1 MKWFE
6 FIPVAFVVSLG
17 ACSSGGTAL
26 KAPVDLDVDVDFS
39 GAWELDYSQSDNIQ
53 ARFDT
58 MMRELRHQAER
69 RARGGTN
76 QGPVISSGSGG
87 GISGESILGLAQM
100 AELVTR
106 SQLLDIKQ
114 DDHTVQVKREENF
127 ALDCEFYAGQLHS
140 VQTPLGSEV
149 CGWDDH
155 QLVFRVILPEGLTI
169 QHRLTLGP
177 QGQRL
182 NIASTVFSS
191 QVSYP
196 FTLNRVYNRYD
207 PDSGGIRCKQTIS
220 RGRVCTT
227 EAPQ

>member
-1 MKWFE
+1 MKWFG
-6 FIPVAFVVSLG
+6 FICLVFMVSLN
-17 ACSSGGTAL
+17 ACSSAGKKVPRA
-26 KAPVDLDVDVDFS
+26 APEDVDFS

-58 MMRELRHQAER
+58 MMRELRRQAER
-69 RARGGTN
+69 RAQGGVK
-76 QGPVISSGSGG
+76 QSGVISSGGG
-87 GISGESILGLAQM
+87 AGLNGESILGLAQM
-100 AELVTR
+100 AELITR
-106 SQLLDIKQ
+106 SQLLDIKH
-114 DDHTVQVKREENF
+114 DEHTVQVKREDNF
-127 ALDCEFYAGQLHS
+127 ALDCEFYPGKLHS
-140 VQTPLGSEV
+140 VETPLGSEI

-155 QLVFRVILPEGLTI
+155 QLVFRILLPEGLSI

-177 QGQRL
+177 QGERL
-182 NIASTVFSS
+182 NIATTVFSS